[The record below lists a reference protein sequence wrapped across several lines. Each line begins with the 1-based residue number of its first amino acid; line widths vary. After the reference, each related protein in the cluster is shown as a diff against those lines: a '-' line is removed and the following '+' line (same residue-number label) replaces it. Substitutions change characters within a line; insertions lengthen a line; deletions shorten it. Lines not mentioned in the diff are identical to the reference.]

1 MKIQSITNVLLILST
16 ALIFAG
22 VSLLSTVVY
31 AQVSQ
36 SETASEPPKFLAI
49 QHAALG
55 SVSEINSTSYS
66 LQLDDVSDKIILFSD
81 RPNRIVQTQSID
93 DFIGNWTSGQDS
105 FQANPPNAAL
115 VVLTDNYEED
125 VFEIELFNP
134 TYDKNEKSLKYGF
147 SVLDN
152 ATVPSDIPEKL
163 GKIALVIDSE
173 WQLAYS
179 GD

>member
-1 MKIQSITNVLLILST
+1 MKIQSITNAFLIIST

-22 VSLLSTVVY
+22 VSFLLTVVY
-31 AQVSQ
+31 AQESQ
-36 SETASEPPKFLAI
+36 SETAIGSPKFLVI

-66 LQLDDVSDKIILFSD
+66 LQLDDPSDKIILFSD
-81 RPNRIVQTQSID
+81 RPNRIVQTQTID

-115 VVLTDNYEED
+115 VVLTDNNED

-134 TYDKNEKSLKYGF
+134 TYDKNEKSLKYEF
-147 SVLDN
+147 SVLEN

-173 WQLAYS
+173 WPLAYS